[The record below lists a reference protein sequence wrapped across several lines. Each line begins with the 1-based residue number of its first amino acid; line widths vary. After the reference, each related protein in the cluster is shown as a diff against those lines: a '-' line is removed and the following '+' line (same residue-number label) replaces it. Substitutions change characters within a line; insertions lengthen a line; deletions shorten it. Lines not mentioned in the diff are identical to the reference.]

1 MFCSIGRKPVLV
13 LGIMS
18 MLIAVVTRPFV
29 PSLEMVTFLEF
40 INGFG
45 SMVSYL
51 VPFVLRK
58 SNTYMK
64 KKKKKN
70 PTIACVLFI
79 LREFV
84 ALRNSFLYISDQKNV
99 LKTVILV

>member
-64 KKKKKN
+64 KKRKKPN
-70 PTIACVLFI
+70 NSMCSIYIEGIRCVKKFI
-79 LREFV
+79 FI
-84 ALRNSFLYISDQKNV
+84 YI
-99 LKTVILV
+99 